1 MKNSR
6 FAKIH
11 AYQGLVFGGAAVG
24 YFILYCVCQ
33 FVVGMALGGGLFAA
47 AVQCVLWV
55 FVFVPT
61 AIGLYFAYLVYTK
74 EQVVL
79 PFLTDATRGAFKDL

>member
-11 AYQGLVFGGAAVG
+11 AYQGLVFGGVAVG
-24 YFILYCVCQ
+24 YFLLFCICVT
-33 FVVGMALGGGLFAA
+33 VVGFALGGGLVAS
-47 AVQCVLWV
+47 AVQCILWV
-55 FVFVPT
+55 FALVPA

-79 PFLTDATRGAFKDL
+79 PYLTDATRGAFKDL